1 MSEPTTGPRRKIAG
15 ESRRRPP
22 AGAGAPETDRPD
34 TNGEAASLSSTATD
48 LPPDGDAHDVTS
60 ATAPTGSI
68 AAQPPAAPAFGH
80 IPNWLLVGLGV
91 LLLAAVVF
99 DAIVGIRSNTAADQ
113 RTTSSAAVTSA
124 LRQAPVQA
132 ETAAVRAL
140 AFDYKTLQADAD
152 EAKSYMTPAYAATF
166 QKTVD
171 DLLTAPANQRKAHVE
186 ADVKASGVVSVTVS
200 KVEVMLFVDQT
211 SQTTLQSQPQTY
223 LNRVVFTMVK
233 SGDRWLVDEIT
244 AL

>member
-1 MSEPTTGPRRKIAG
+1 MRKPTASPRSG
-15 ESRRRPP
+15 
-22 AGAGAPETDRPD
+22 D
-34 TNGEAASLSSTATD
+34 EAAARPEVASS
-48 LPPDGDAHDVTS
+48 
-60 ATAPTGSI
+60 
-68 AAQPPAAPAFGH
+68 FGR

-91 LLLAAVVF
+91 VLLAAVVF
-99 DAIVGIRSNTAADQ
+99 DVVVGIRSQTAEQQ
-113 RTTSSAAVTSA
+113 RTTSSAAITSA
-124 LRQAPVQA
+124 IRQAPVQA

-140 AFDYKTLQADAD
+140 AFDYKTLQDDAD
-152 EAKSYMTPAYAATF
+152 EAKSYMTPTYAKTF
-166 QKTVD
+166 QQTVD

-186 ADVKASGVVSVTVS
+186 ADVKASGVVSATASTVD
-200 KVEVMLFVDQT
+200 VMLFVDQT